1 LILNREA
8 NASGQSGR
16 DKAGEIMSQ
25 HPAPAGSQLEAEQF
39 RSDLLG
45 RLGLT
50 DSASDQ
56 DVETAHD
63 ELVEFLEQAPSE
75 VRTWATARSTD
86 LDEAFAL
93 LSGPAEHLSA
103 ATPSRAVEAPTP
115 RPRQKTTVPAPAEP
129 TVTRAAVLAAFK
141 PGKSKWW
148 WAVLPVVL
156 AAVVFG
162 VYNFG
167 GGSSVP
173 GISGKPTEAP
183 SAAAAG
189 QPSAV
194 PVDQAKV
201 AGLMTKISA
210 DPKDVPSLL
219 SLGDVYFAA
228 ADYKTAAIWESK
240 VLAIDPKNQGALLAL
255 GAAKFNGGD
264 SAAAEKQWLVAAG
277 LYPKLAEVHYDLGF
291 LYLSQAPPNTA
302 KVRAEWN
309 KVIAIDPTSAVA
321 KTVATH
327 LKSLDSP
334 SPAASA
340 TPSSK

>member
-1 LILNREA
+1 M
-8 NASGQSGR
+8 GQP
-16 DKAGEIMSQ
+16 
-25 HPAPAGSQLEAEQF
+25 PATAGSQLETEQF
-39 RSDLLG
+39 RSELLD

-50 DSASDQ
+50 GNPSDQ

-63 ELVEFLEQAPSE
+63 ELVEFLENAPHE
-75 VRTWATARSTD
+75 VHSWASARSTD
-86 LDEAFAL
+86 ADEAFAL

-103 ATPSRAVEAPTP
+103 ATPTRVVEAPAP
-115 RPRQKTTVPAPAEP
+115 APRQKAAAPQESAPA
-129 TVTRAAVLAAFK
+129 VTRAAVFAAFK
-141 PGKSKWW
+141 PRGSRLW

-173 GISGKPTEAP
+173 GISGTPTEAP

-189 QPSAV
+189 EPSAV

-210 DPKDVPSLL
+210 DPKDVASLL

-228 ADYKTAAIWESK
+228 ADYKTAGDFEQK
-240 VLAIDPKNQGALLAL
+240 VLAVDPKNQGALLAL

-264 SAAAEKQWLVAAG
+264 SVGAEKQWLVAAG

-302 KVRAEWN
+302 KVRLEWN

-327 LKSLDSP
+327 LKSLDDPSASP
-334 SPAASA
+334 SALP
-340 TPSSK
+340 TTK

>member
-1 LILNREA
+1 MGQQP
-8 NASGQSGR
+8 AS
-16 DKAGEIMSQ
+16 
-25 HPAPAGSQLEAEQF
+25 AGSQLEAEQF
-39 RSDLLG
+39 RTELLV
-45 RLGLT
+45 RLGL
-50 DSASDQ
+50 DGKASDA

-63 ELVEFLEQAPSE
+63 ELVEFLEKAPHE

-103 ATPSRAVEAPTP
+103 AAPSRVVEAPAP
-115 RPRQKTTVPAPAEP
+115 RPRQKAAVPQESAPA
-129 TVTRAAVLAAFK
+129 VTRAAVLAAFK
-141 PGKSKWW
+141 PGASKWW
-148 WAVLPVVL
+148 WAVVPVVL

-173 GISGKPTEAP
+173 GISGTPTGAP
-183 SAAAAG
+183 SAAASG
-189 QPSAV
+189 QPSAT

-210 DPKDVPSLL
+210 DPKDVGSLL

-228 ADYKTAAIWESK
+228 ADYKTAAVWEQK

-255 GAAKFNGGD
+255 GAAQFNGGNAVD
-264 SAAAEKQWLVAAG
+264 AEKQWLVAAG

-302 KVRAEWN
+302 KVREEWN

-327 LKSLDSP
+327 LKSLDNP